1 MVQTPIIAK
10 LKRRLSPKEASYL
23 QSYPKKFNLDTVS
36 HRAYRQFG
44 NSVNIK
50 VLKIITG
57 ELLTKYGKENQ

>member
-10 LKRRLSPKEASYL
+10 YKRRLSPKEASYL
-23 QSYPKKFNLDTVS
+23 QSYPDDFSLDEVNQ
-36 HRAYRQFG
+36 RAYRQFG

-57 ELLTKYGKENQ
+57 ELLEKYGHQ